1 MSYILDALKR
11 SERSRQLH
19 RPLAYRSEQPSAPAV
34 PKVLVVS
41 LSTVLLAG
49 AVGTLIWWRASS
61 PTPDPEMALAG
72 AAARRSASASV
83 SSGSAPQAAAGRV
96 AGDGASTQL
105 ARAVLDPTR
114 SAPLPGRD
122 DAGPIPLLSAMPSE
136 FQERLP
142 PMEVNIHV
150 FSPDPSQC
158 ILSINNRSY
167 RQGDEVTGG
176 AVVEEIVPDGVVLY
190 YGGQRFRLPR
200 PR

>member
-1 MSYILDALKR
+1 VSYILDALKR

-34 PKVLVVS
+34 PMALVVS
-41 LSTVLLAG
+41 LGAVLLAG
-49 AVGTLIWWRASS
+49 AVGTIFWWRASP

-72 AAARRSASASV
+72 TTARRSASASV
-83 SSGSAPQAAAGRV
+83 SSGSAPQAAGRV
-96 AGDGASTQL
+96 AGDGASMRL

-122 DAGPIPLLSAMPSE
+122 DAGPIPLLSAMPSD

-158 ILSINNRSY
+158 ILSINNRPY
-167 RQGDEVTGG
+167 RQGDEITGG

-190 YGGQRFRLPR
+190 YDGQRFRLPR

>member
-1 MSYILDALKR
+1 VSYILDALKR

-34 PKVLVVS
+34 PMALVAS
-41 LSTVLLAG
+41 LGAVLLAG
-49 AVGTLIWWRASS
+49 AVGTIFWWRASP

-72 AAARRSASASV
+72 TTARRSASASV
-83 SSGSAPQAAAGRV
+83 SSGSAPQAAGRV
-96 AGDGASTQL
+96 AGDVASTRL

-167 RQGDEVTGG
+167 RQGDEITGG

-190 YGGQRFRLPR
+190 YDGQRFRLPR

>member
-1 MSYILDALKR
+1 VSYILDALKR

-34 PKVLVVS
+34 PMALVVS
-41 LSTVLLAG
+41 LGAVLLAG
-49 AVGTLIWWRASS
+49 AVGTIFWWRASP

-72 AAARRSASASV
+72 TTARRSASASV
-83 SSGSAPQAAAGRV
+83 SSGSAPQAAGRV
-96 AGDGASTQL
+96 AGDVASTRL

-158 ILSINNRSY
+158 ILSINNRPY
-167 RQGDEVTGG
+167 RQGDEITGG

-190 YGGQRFRLPR
+190 YDGQRFRLPR